1 MEAEIEVL
9 HPGLF
14 STIQDMGRFGYL
26 KFGVPQSGVMDQYAA
41 KIGNMLLQNE
51 KTAAAMEI
59 TMAGPKLLF
68 HGSARIVVSGADL
81 SPKINETPISNNT
94 VMEMNVG
101 DVLSFGRR
109 VSGCRAYL
117 AISGGFKTDT
127 FLGSQS
133 WFQGIST
140 QTRLKRGNKLSFNI
154 SEEGLLETKTAVKV
168 ETDYLDQ
175 LDIPAFPGP
184 EYDLLSEEEKNILNS
199 FRFSVGKNANRMGV
213 QLKEEF
219 KNKLDP
225 IITGPV
231 LPGTVQLTPSGRLI
245 ILMRDCQTTGGYPR
259 VLQIS
264 EAGMNV
270 LSQKVMGDML
280 QFKIET
286 LI

>member
-26 KFGVPQSGVMDQYAA
+26 KYGVPQSGVMDQYAA

-68 HGSARIVVSGADL
+68 HGSARVVVSGADL
-81 SPKINETPISNNT
+81 SPKINETSISNNM

-117 AISGGFKTDT
+117 AVSGGFKTDT

-140 QTRLKRGNKLSFNI
+140 QTRLARGNKLSFNI
-154 SEEGLLETKTAVKV
+154 SEAGQLETKTAVKV

-184 EYDLLSEEEKNILNS
+184 EYYLLSEEEKNILNS

-219 KNKLDP
+219 KNELDP

>member
-26 KFGVPQSGVMDQYAA
+26 KYGVPQSGVMDQYAA

-81 SPKINETPISNNT
+81 SPKINETSISNNM

-117 AISGGFKTDT
+117 AVSGGFKTDT

-140 QTRLKRGNKLSFNI
+140 QTRLARGNKLSFNI
-154 SEEGLLETKTAVKV
+154 SEAGQLETKTAVKV

-184 EYDLLSEEEKNILNS
+184 EYYLLSEEEKNILNS

-219 KNKLDP
+219 KNELDP

>member
-26 KFGVPQSGVMDQYAA
+26 KYGVPISGVMDQYAA

-51 KTAAAMEI
+51 KTAAVMEI

-68 HGSARIVVSGADL
+68 HGSTRIVVSGADL
-81 SPKINETPISNNT
+81 SPKINETPIPFNM
-94 VMEMNVG
+94 VMEMNEG

-109 VSGCRAYL
+109 ISGCRAYL
-117 AISGGFKTDT
+117 AVSGGFKTGT

-133 WFQGIST
+133 WFHGIST
-140 QTRLKRGNKLSFNI
+140 QTRLERGNKLSFKI
-154 SEEGLLETKTAVKV
+154 SEKEILETNTTVKV
-168 ETDYLDQ
+168 ETGYLDQ
-175 LDIPAFPGP
+175 SDILAFPGP
-184 EYDLLSEEEKNILNS
+184 EFYLLSEEEKKILNS
-199 FRFSVGKNANRMGV
+199 SGFSVGKNANRMAV

-245 ILMRDCQTTGGYPR
+245 ILMKDCQTTGGYPR

-270 LSQKVMGDML
+270 ISQQVMGDML
-280 QFKIET
+280 QFKIEA